1 MVIFQSPAHELAETQ
16 LATEELLHEVAAA
29 AAPPSEHTLSR
40 LDKLASACARLA
52 YTNSL
57 AAPLSD
63 DVHNLIVWCDHLDDP
78 QWKAQ
83 FVAAL
88 KSYPLRSPR

>member
-16 LATEELLHEVAAA
+16 LAVEELLQEVAATST
-29 AAPPSEHTLSR
+29 PPSEHTLKR

-52 YTNSL
+52 YTNGL
-57 AAPLSD
+57 ATSLSD
-63 DVHNLIVWCDHLDDP
+63 NVQNLIAWCDHLDDT
-78 QWKAQ
+78 QWKAR

-88 KSYPLRSPR
+88 KSYPLRSPW